1 MDPSVT
7 SDRAAV
13 RSGAGADAFRS
24 DTLLGHSP
32 PSSDM
37 FCIFSLLGSSAEAEV
52 SVTSVGVHTG
62 RVRHVRRAE
71 GAPLSWHDGSVH
83 VARGEVA
90 LCGTMGP
97 VNGRA
102 PGRGRGAVPGIR
114 NSPEACQD
122 QISSLASFPGAC
134 DADISQVCS
143 GNSGSSCRQKLLP
156 GSLLS
161 GVHYVLIEAVASL

>member
-13 RSGAGADAFRS
+13 RSGAGADSVRS

-32 PSSDM
+32 SSSDL

-52 SVTSVGVHTG
+52 SVTSMGVHTG
-62 RVRHVRRAE
+62 GVHHVRCAE

-90 LCGTMGP
+90 LCRTMGL
-97 VNGRA
+97 VSGRA

-114 NSPEACQD
+114 NPPEAV
-122 QISSLASFPGAC
+122 A
-134 DADISQVCS
+134 
-143 GNSGSSCRQKLLP
+143 P
-156 GSLLS
+156 GSLPGPDQLAGQFS
-161 GVHYVLIEAVASL
+161 WSM